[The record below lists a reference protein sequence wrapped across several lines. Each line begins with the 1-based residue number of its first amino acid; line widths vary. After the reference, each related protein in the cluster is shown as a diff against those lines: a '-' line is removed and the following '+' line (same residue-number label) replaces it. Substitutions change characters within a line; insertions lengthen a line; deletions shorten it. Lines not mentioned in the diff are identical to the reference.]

1 VWARLVYYVVGRIM
15 VADIRGPQDGF
26 KSFLEK
32 AEADGWIASYKWVG
46 ADSFGLL
53 RQKLGGKKTSD
64 EISRTHK
71 KGTDGRWWSCEV
83 EAHYGTSVGVD
94 LELLIS
100 RPILEDPTW
109 ICNRLNL
116 PRNLSPKNLL
126 EEWTSREAAFKS
138 LAPDNKGLKISQFRK
153 SGTGSY
159 TIFTPN
165 GEKSMQVRSATN
177 GKWILTLA
185 WRSLT

>member
-1 VWARLVYYVVGRIM
+1 M
-15 VADIRGPQDGF
+15 VTDIRGPQDGF
-26 KSFLEK
+26 RSFLEK
-32 AEADGWIASYKWVG
+32 AEADGWIASYKWTG
-46 ADSFGLL
+46 AESFGLL

-71 KGTDGRWWSCEV
+71 KGTDGRWWACEV

-109 ICNRLNL
+109 ISNRLGL
-116 PRNLSPKNLL
+116 SRNLTPKLLL
-126 EEWTSREAAFKS
+126 EEWSCREAAFKAM
-138 LAPDNKGLKISQFRK
+138 APDNKGIRMTQIRRT
-153 SGTGSY
+153 GTGSY
-159 TIFTPN
+159 TVYSPS
-165 GEKSMQVRSATN
+165 GEKSLQVRSFMN
-177 GKWILTLA
+177 GKWLLTLA